1 MKQKKR
7 RGISLGTITMTV
19 ITILVLIG
27 YAALLPTL
35 TGTDDIRINASELAV
50 AIDESFSQLAASK
63 EEWTKPSSVRPTL
76 PPVLTTQIP
85 QSTQPPVTV
94 PPKLSFSLCATGSI
108 ILSNTVQKALTVDD
122 HPRFDILTDHLTN
135 ALQADLSIA
144 TLENTIVSSAEPSSV
159 NMPAEVLRAVRSTGI
174 NTLCIGHPNA
184 LNNGIH
190 GLRET
195 KTAITKAGMLP
206 YGLYSAEQDRRT
218 GVIINLNGI
227 QTALLSY
234 QNEISS
240 TGKKQTSEEER
251 SFCYSPV
258 ELSQI
263 ASDIAAMKYRGA
275 QMVVV
280 SLCWGKPGAASPTA
294 EQRELAQT
302 LADVGADLI
311 LGTHSGA
318 LQPVQVLSGNRG
330 DGKYHPVLCAYS
342 LGNLMTH
349 DREKRANLASILLR
363 ANVVYDPVTECVA
376 FDDLTYTPTY
386 AWRGKENGRT
396 LYRILLNNK
405 ESLPAFVD
413 KDQQGVMERC
423 YNLVTE
429 IMADTSIPMK

>member
-50 AIDESFSQLAASK
+50 AIDESFSQLAAST
-63 EEWTKPSSVRPTL
+63 ETWAKPSSIRPTL
-76 PPVLTTQIP
+76 PPVLTTQMP
-85 QSTQPPVTV
+85 QTTQPPVTV

-108 ILSNTVQKALTVDD
+108 ILNSTVQKALTIDD
-122 HPRFDILTDHLTN
+122 HLRFDILTDQLTN

-144 TLENTIVSSAEPSSV
+144 TLENTIVSSAVPSNV
-159 NMPAEVLRAVRSTGI
+159 NMPSEVLGAIRSTGI
-174 NTLCIGHPNA
+174 NALCIGHPNA
-184 LNNGIH
+184 LNNGIS
-190 GLRET
+190 GLKET
-195 KTAITKAGMLP
+195 QNAISNAGMLP
-206 YGLYSAEQDRRT
+206 YGLYSSDQERT
-218 GVIINLNGI
+218 AGVMISLNGI
-227 QTALLSY
+227 RTALLSY

-240 TGKKQTSEEER
+240 TGKKQTSATER
-251 SFCYSPV
+251 TLCYSPV
-258 ELSQI
+258 ELSRI
-263 ASDIAAMKYRGA
+263 ASDITAMKQKGA
-275 QMVVV
+275 QVVVV
-280 SLCWGKPGAASPTA
+280 SLCWGKTGASSPTD
-294 EQRELAQT
+294 EQRTMAQA
-302 LADVGADLI
+302 LADVGADII
-311 LGTHSGA
+311 LGTHPGA

-363 ANVVYDPVTECVA
+363 ANVVYDPGTECVA

-396 LYRILLNNK
+396 QYRILLNNNAPIP
-405 ESLPAFVD
+405 EFLD
-413 KDQQGVMERC
+413 KDQQGVMGRC